1 MKKIISIILAL
12 VILTSCVAVGTI
24 NSSAATY
31 VMKTKT
37 TMTDKKLYE
46 GMESHMVVGLNCGGD
61 YFRIDDLRC
70 MQKYI
75 SYKSS
80 NTKKAF
86 VTVSG
91 KIVCFDDA
99 SSVRLTSYLK
109 LPSNAYEFKY
119 LLSSLSKENYWRY
132 LILNKFLQ
140 RGKTVTSSVN
150 VRVYPLKLEGFANYY
165 GATAHKVNIKS
176 TTANTITLNL
186 TSTSKKKANGLIAI
200 TTPCASTL
208 RWKSSNVKVLDGR
221 YQTNKP
227 GVTIF
232 AIQKANFNG
241 TVKIYIKDRTGN
253 TLRTI
258 KINHKY
264 II

>member
-24 NSSAATY
+24 SSSAAT

-37 TMTDKKLYE
+37 QLTNSKLYE
-46 GMESHMVVGLNCGGD
+46 GMESHMVVGLNCNGS
-61 YFRIDDLRC
+61 YVRIDDLKC
-70 MQKYI
+70 MQDYI
-75 SYKSS
+75 TYKSS
-80 NTKKAF
+80 NKSKVFLTI
-86 VTVSG
+86 SG
-91 KIVCFDDA
+91 KVVCFDDT

-109 LPSNAYEFKY
+109 VPSNYYEHKC
-119 LLSSLSKENYWRY
+119 LLESLKKENYLRFLALCGY
-132 LILNKFLQ
+132 LQ
-140 RGKTVTSSVN
+140 RGKTASSYVS
-150 VRVYPLKLEGFANYY
+150 VRVNPLKMEGFANYY
-165 GATAHKVNIKS
+165 GTTAHKVNIKS

-232 AIQKANFNG
+232 AIQKANLNG
-241 TVKIYIKDRTGN
+241 TVKIYLRDRTGN